1 MSAPDELLDTNV
13 LVYAF
18 STDPRA
24 ARAEELLAKG
34 CTVGV
39 QGLNEFAN
47 VARRKLGMNWEEI
60 GAAISIIRTLCPRIL
75 PLDAETHAEALVQ
88 AQRNNLSFYDALV
101 VAAALRANCTTL
113 WSEDMQHGR
122 VIDGQLRIA
131 NPFMG
136 E

>member
-1 MSAPDELLDTNV
+1 MSAPDELLDTNI

-18 STDPRA
+18 STDPRGKT
-24 ARAEELLAKG
+24 AEELLAKG
-34 CTVGV
+34 CSVGV

-122 VIDGQLRIA
+122 VIDGRLRIA
-131 NPFMG
+131 NPFMV